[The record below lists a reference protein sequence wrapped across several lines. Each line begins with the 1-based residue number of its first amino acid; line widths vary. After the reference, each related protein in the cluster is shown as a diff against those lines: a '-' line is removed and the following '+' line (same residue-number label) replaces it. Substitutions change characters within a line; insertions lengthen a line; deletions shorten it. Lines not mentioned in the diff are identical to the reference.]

1 MIWINTFNG
10 HAINDKTNYEAYGRT
25 FQSMASAKP
34 AFLEHEHA
42 DPVDSGAWTVDVSTI
57 IVTIKIANYANRR
70 TLQDQLKNWFKRGIQ
85 GDLVVT
91 FTDESKTY
99 QKTCRVVNIAQD
111 PDFPLRWNATLLTGQ
126 TAWRAVT
133 ATTYNWNLS
142 TTGGN
147 RTETLPAT
155 DDETRL
161 SVEFEASGLP
171 TVGYLYQ
178 RLYRLVPPAGVTY
191 GTRPWRIDLD
201 TAAIIADTSK
211 SNQINQVGGITNSTL
226 TIPIDTAVGGGLP
239 TGGGYCYV
247 DTEQIQYS
255 SISGGNITVVT
266 GGRGVNGTTA
276 ATHADNAV
284 IKWSRMQADCNDLRV
299 IAGDV
304 EVRRTIVDPNTATT
318 KIWVHGIDLKTGFRL
333 TLGAAIGPSADIT
346 VLQTKVDA
354 THQQMIAV
362 LPEEGILY
370 HGTEWIAYR
379 GRNATTCQLSNPVRG
394 LFSTTKQSHAVGDS
408 FDFIPTAVRI
418 VYGNSGVGDPAS
430 DDIYYDETKPLFDLS
445 NSTNSQ
451 WVYSA
456 STLFYDPLEPNRPG
470 AWIPEVTRLGD
481 VTTSY
486 RIKQNAASG
495 DPALGSLIGAYLNG
509 NVWTIE
515 NATVAWKF
523 YSPGGIQEVSAT
535 GQTYRSTASFPAT
548 AALQYLGKIVQTTV
562 TKVKKKAR
570 AVSVL
575 VEAWI
580 SLWNESSPAS
590 VTTWTGWTH
599 NTVSVPNTATW
610 VRFALSGT
618 MTALIDAIAAFEALT
633 VTVVFTSAN
642 VPSGSLLSESSNY
655 PLALSLTNTTNGD
668 VLSVDF
674 SMKTNVPF
682 TIDGEEFTVLYQ
694 GLNVHNAITLD
705 NEARDVF
712 IRLGAGANALV
723 VTSADVGS
731 LLARLSYYRRRL

>member
-1 MIWINTFNG
+1 MLKVVKTFNG
-10 HAINDKTNYEAYGRT
+10 HNINDGTNYKAALISSNLLPG
-25 FQSMASAKP
+25 AKTVW
-34 AFLEHEHA
+34 LQHMQA
-42 DPVDSGAWTVDVSTI
+42 DAVDSGTWSVDVGTVPVYI
-57 IVTIKIANYANRR
+57 RIVDTANRV
-70 TLQDQLKNWFKRGIQ
+70 TLMQQLKNWFKRGTQ
-85 GDLVVT
+85 GALVVT
-91 FTDESKTY
+91 FTDESTDF
-99 QKTCRVVNIAQD
+99 QKTCRVVNLVPDGTYPDIWIAQ
-111 PDFPLRWNATLLTGQ
+111 LETGA

-147 RTETLPAT
+147 HTETLAAT

-201 TAAIIADTSK
+201 TASIIADTSK
-211 SNQINQVGGITNSTL
+211 SNQINQVGGITAGAT

-239 TGGGYCYV
+239 SSGFGYV
-247 DTEQIQYS
+247 DSEQIS
-255 SISGGNITVVT
+255 WTGKSTSLTGVT
-266 GGRGVNGTTA
+266 RGINGTTA

-304 EVRRTIVDPNTATT
+304 EVRRTIVDPNNATT

-333 TLGAAIGPSADIT
+333 TLGTAIASSGDIT
-346 VLQTKVDA
+346 VLQAKVDA
-354 THQQMIAV
+354 THQQMISV
-362 LPEEGILY
+362 LPDEGILY

-379 GRNATTCQLSNPVRG
+379 GRNATTCQLLNPVRG
-394 LFSTTKQSHAVGDS
+394 LFSTTKQAHSVGDA

-418 VYGNSGVGDPAS
+418 VYGNSGVGDPSS
-430 DDIYYDETKPLFDLS
+430 DDIYYDETKPLFDLT

-451 WVYSA
+451 WVYTA

-486 RIKQNAASG
+486 TIKQNAASG
-495 DPALGSLIGAYLNG
+495 DPALGGLLGAYLKG
-509 NVWTIE
+509 DVWTIE
-515 NATVAWKF
+515 NAIVAWKF

-548 AALQYLGKIVQTTV
+548 AALQYLGKIVQTTI
-562 TKVKKKAR
+562 TKVKKKSR

-575 VEAWI
+575 VDAWI

-599 NTVSVPNTATW
+599 NTVSVPTTATW

-618 MTALIDAIAAFEALT
+618 MTALIDAMAAFEALT

-642 VPSGSLLSESSNY
+642 VPSGSLLTESSNY

-674 SMKTNVPF
+674 SMKTSVPF
-682 TIDGEEFTVLYQ
+682 TIDGEAFTALYQ

-705 NEARDVF
+705 DESRDVF

-723 VTSADVGS
+723 VASTDVGS